1 VSGDFTAEDFR
12 VATGVSRE
20 TLDRLQ
26 AYADLLERWALRVN
40 LVSRASL
47 ADLWRR
53 HMLDSAQLRP
63 LLPSTCRRLVDLG
76 SGAGFPGLVLAI
88 LGVTGVELVE
98 ATARKCA
105 FLREVARLTDTVV
118 TIRQARVE
126 TLDANPADVITAR
139 GFAPVSRL
147 FPLAF
152 PLVNDNTLFLLPK
165 GACVDEELTTARETW
180 TMTLR
185 RIPSASDPSGVVLH
199 IQGLKRVEPS

>member
-1 VSGDFTAEDFR
+1 VSGGFAAEDFR

-20 TLDRLQ
+20 TLDRLRVH
-26 AYADLLERWALRVN
+26 ADLLARWSTRVN

-63 LLPSTCRRLVDLG
+63 LVPSICRRLVDLG
-76 SGAGFPGLVLAI
+76 SGAGFPGMVLAI
-88 LGVTGVELVE
+88 LGVPGVELVE

-105 FLREVARLTDTVV
+105 FLREVARLTDTAV

-126 TLDANPADVITAR
+126 ALDATPADVITAR
-139 GFAPVSRL
+139 GFAPLSRL
-147 FPLAF
+147 FPLAY
-152 PLVNDNTLFLLPK
+152 PLVDHNTLFLLLK
-165 GACVDEELTTARETW
+165 GARVDEELTTARETW

-185 RIPSASDPSGVVLH
+185 RIQSASDPSGVVLH
-199 IQGLKRVEPS
+199 IQGLKRVEPR